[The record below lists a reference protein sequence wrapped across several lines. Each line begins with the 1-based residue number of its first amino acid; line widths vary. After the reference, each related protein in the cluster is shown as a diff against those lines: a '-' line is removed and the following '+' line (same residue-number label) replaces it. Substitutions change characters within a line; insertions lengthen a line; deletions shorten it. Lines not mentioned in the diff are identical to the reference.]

1 MLSLIKSFA
10 CALQAVSLGSC
21 NGLPRSGCAW
31 KLLLLAAWG
40 GGLVV
45 AAWLAR
51 SLESHPDNYR

>member
-1 MLSLIKSFA
+1 M
-10 CALQAVSLGSC
+10 GSR
-21 NGLPRSGCAW
+21 GSGCAW

-51 SLESHPDNYR
+51 SPESHPDNYR